1 MVSPLGRTLHRGSE
15 VRRHAHLLEHDVE
28 RGVAVESLDLAIP
41 QVEEVRARNVDLCSC
56 WLDHAGGRFHR
67 AAKGSLN
74 GQLNGD
80 DVAHDIDP
88 VKFAVNVGNICPKAI
103 TTSFRCSPRYDS
115 SPVTLLNTPSSVKL
129 PIHPGISRTFPSAV
143 W

>member
-1 MVSPLGRTLHRGSE
+1 MSPLGRTLDRGSK

-28 RGVAVESLDLAIP
+28 RGVAVESLDLAVP
-41 QVEEVRARNVDLCSC
+41 HVEEVRARDVDLCSC

-80 DVAHDIDP
+80 DVAHDI
-88 VKFAVNVGNICPKAI
+88 A
-103 TTSFRCSPRYDS
+103 R
-115 SPVTLLNTPSSVKL
+115 
-129 PIHPGISRTFPSAV
+129 
-143 W
+143 

>member
-1 MVSPLGRTLHRGSE
+1 MVSPLGRTLDRGSE
-15 VRRHAHLLEHDVE
+15 VRRHAHLLEHYVE
-28 RGVAVESLDLAIP
+28 RGVAVESLDLAVP
-41 QVEEVRARNVDLCSC
+41 HVEEVRARNVDLCSC

-88 VKFAVNVGNICPKAI
+88 VKFAVNVGKHLCKGD
-103 TTSFRCSPRYDS
+103 YDVFQMLAS
-115 SPVTLLNTPSSVKL
+115 
-129 PIHPGISRTFPSAV
+129 I
-143 W
+143 